1 VVQWVNRFEGVCLVK
16 PFAFS
21 SLAWALVA
29 LGLCLVASPAVQ
41 AAKLKMPLNDT
52 GVNLCVDANDQLT
65 QTCAGTGQDG
75 ETGRDV
81 TNKSAK
87 DGRVGFGYRKVC
99 NSGELAG
106 VGACP
111 ADPVLGTAATD
122 WGCTKD
128 KVTGLFWEIKTKAG
142 LRGMN
147 NTYTNWGDG
156 RSGDASALVA
166 AVNARGL
173 CGATDWRL
181 PTRVELQGVVDYGA
195 TYPLP
200 AINTRWFPK
209 STDSLYWTADGV
221 ASYASSAWVVDFN
234 EGVINSYDGY
244 RNYSRSVRLVRADAA
259 QAEAAS
265 IRFVPSGGGDELI
278 DTYTGLIWRRCA
290 EGQDWDGSHC
300 IGSYTHFAWNTAL
313 AHAESEAGRTNLAWH
328 VPNVKELTSLVN
340 PNARNPAHY
349 SAFPDTP
356 ASWFWTS
363 TLYAGNV
370 SYAWFVGFYEGMVS
384 AYSRDGIDGAVR
396 LVRTAQ

>member
-1 VVQWVNRFEGVCLVK
+1 MK

-21 SLAWALVA
+21 SLAWAPVA

-128 KVTGLFWEIKTKAG
+128 KVTGLIWEIKTDSG
-142 LRGMN
+142 LRGMHN
-147 NTYTNWGDG
+147 GYTNYGDG
-156 RSGDASALVA
+156 RSGDASAFVA
-166 AVNARGL
+166 AVNAQGL

-181 PTRVELQGVVDYGA
+181 PTRVELQGLVDYSVAPPGP
-195 TYPLP
+195 TLS
-200 AINTRWFPK
+200 TRWFPQ
-209 STDSLYWTADGV
+209 STSDAYWTGTGYV
-221 ASYASSAWVVDFN
+221 GLASSAWFVHFGSGYVGN
-234 EGVINSYDGY
+234 GY
-244 RNYSRSVRLVRADAA
+244 RYYSPAVRLVRA
-259 QAEAAS
+259 
-265 IRFVPSGGGDELI
+265 
-278 DTYTGLIWRRCA
+278 
-290 EGQDWDGSHC
+290 GQ
-300 IGSYTHFAWNTAL
+300 
-313 AHAESEAGRTNLAWH
+313 
-328 VPNVKELTSLVN
+328 
-340 PNARNPAHY
+340 
-349 SAFPDTP
+349 
-356 ASWFWTS
+356 
-363 TLYAGNV
+363 
-370 SYAWFVGFYEGMVS
+370 
-384 AYSRDGIDGAVR
+384 
-396 LVRTAQ
+396 